1 MEPTNRTKRYSHART
16 VWSIGI
22 NDSQYQVY
30 SWDENDRRTIVK
42 SYVVW
47 QYLLSNC
54 VDRTVGGTM
63 IRARRTIHKPWLSY
77 TEFDRWFQSSTYE
90 PGYAMR
96 CVSSHYAPETMRF
109 NPMTKRPQ

>member
-1 MEPTNRTKRYSHART
+1 
-16 VWSIGI
+16 
-22 NDSQYQVY
+22 
-30 SWDENDRRTIVK
+30 
-42 SYVVW
+42 
-47 QYLLSNC
+47 
-54 VDRTVGGTM
+54 M

-109 NPMTKRPQ
+109 IPMTKRPQ